1 MKKSTKVLGISIN
14 GDDLRDISKSFE
26 KMFAMTNFQKMA
38 DAMTALDPERDAK
51 VTEDGL
57 KEEIRKCYLEVMNSL
72 GTVNNDG
79 FIDIDL
85 LGCPS
90 TGCGSMGFILTLHFS
105 EDKESWIWTLNIE
118 VASRYVCS

>member
-38 DAMTALDPERDAK
+38 DAMTALDPERDDK

-72 GTVNNDG
+72 GPVNNDG

-85 LGCPS
+85 FGYPS
-90 TGCGSMGFILTLHFS
+90 AGCGSMGFILTLHFS

-118 VASRYVCS
+118 VASRYICS